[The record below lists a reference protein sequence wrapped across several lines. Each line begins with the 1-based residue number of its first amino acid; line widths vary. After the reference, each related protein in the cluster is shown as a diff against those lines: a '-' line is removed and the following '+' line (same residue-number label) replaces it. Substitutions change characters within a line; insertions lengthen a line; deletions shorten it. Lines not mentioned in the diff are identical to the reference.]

1 MSRSTISIDKTVP
14 ATANESIR
22 SEEDVKFKFL
32 VPYLERLGY
41 RQDCI
46 AFNVAVQVQEGRKK
60 KTIFADAIV
69 YATRAHKAPL
79 IVCETKAPTEV
90 LDRAARE
97 QVISYARLLPRIAP
111 LALLTNGSQIQIFHT
126 LQKVR
131 QPDLPRRADL
141 NDDIL
146 KFVIGKDA
154 QESLR
159 EEAKH
164 DLFIIDDVRIFKSI
178 LKSCHNEIRNN
189 EGLDP
194 TAAFDEMSKVMF
206 CKLFEE
212 KENPQGN
219 RFRVAV
225 YDDCIERLQFNVVR
239 KIFEDAKSNLS
250 YSGLFLP
257 GSKIDLKDR
266 TIRKIVTL
274 FENYDLGLTA
284 FDVKGEAFEYFLGD
298 TFTGGL
304 GEYFTPRG
312 IVEFMVEAIN
322 PKIGEK
328 IIDPFCGTG
337 GFMIFAFEL
346 VSEKIRLQDFSA
358 DEKQRWRHELSS
370 RCLFGTDWKERTSQ
384 ACKMNMMVHGDGSS
398 GVFMH
403 DGFTDVPGVIE
414 DGLFDICLTNP
425 PFGSFETDPVV
436 LNRYELGSGRN
447 SQDRVILAMERSLRL
462 VKSGGTVGI
471 VVIDG
476 VLNNVRTKYV
486 REYLRRHAWIK
497 GVVSLNKE
505 TFEGYGARAK
515 TSILFLQKKEEPNED
530 DQPPVFMAI
539 ARNTGLAPN
548 GDSIPGNVLPDILLD
563 YRSFWRGGGTVGQ
576 YSESWRATVGDRLDA
591 EFYAVGAARAA
602 SDIPALRLDIEKTQK
617 RIDETN
623 AALANFDAF
632 LSTVDAEPVRL
643 GDLLDEVAVREAIKP
658 DQMYTLL
665 GVRWW
670 GEGVFAR
677 ERKLGREVKASSL
690 FRVSSGLIIYNRLF
704 AFRGSF
710 AMTTEEH
717 EGCHVSGEFPT
728 FKIKDENLDDDAP
741 ELGNLLCRYIVHCL
755 NSPNY
760 LSVVDAQSTGSTPT
774 SRNRFNQ
781 KLFVDIKIQK
791 PSLSADLEK
800 MVHMLDM
807 ASELRSLQEY
817 LLSVVK
823 EFREGVFG
831 MLPAPPK

>member
-1 MSRSTISIDKTVP
+1 MSRSTISTDKTVP